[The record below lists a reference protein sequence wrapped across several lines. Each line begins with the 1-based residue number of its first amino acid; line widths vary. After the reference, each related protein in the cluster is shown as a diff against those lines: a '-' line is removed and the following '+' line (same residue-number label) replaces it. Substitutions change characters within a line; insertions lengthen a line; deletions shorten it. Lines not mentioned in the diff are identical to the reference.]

1 MHSLGLLALSS
12 SSELFILFWVVV
24 LILLAAPILAIAA
37 WIRVRRLERRGLP
50 PPAPDVAQLN
60 ALERRLAE
68 VERKLAALLAVPP
81 AIVAPP
87 EPRPAPP
94 QVAPAPPPPPPRP
107 PTPVAVAPPEAAAEA
122 APPRAVGID
131 LETLIAGRWLNR
143 IGILALL
150 LAVGFFLKYA
160 FDNNWVGPT
169 GKVAILLVVGALL
182 LVYSQWLLGRG
193 YRYFSEGIA
202 GLGAGV
208 LYLAL
213 YAAWDY
219 FKIFPQSVSFVGM
232 MVVTAAM
239 VAIAL
244 GRNSQRIALVALT
257 GGFLTPV
264 LVSTGTDQQ
273 VVLFSYLAVLNAG
286 LLALG
291 RARDWRSLELLCFI
305 ATQVYFWSW
314 YAEFYDDTKLL
325 RTAAFATLFFLLF
338 AALPVLRS
346 RWLGT
351 LPTRQIL
358 LVLANAFWFLLALR
372 AMLWP
377 DRRWT
382 LTVAVLTLAAAH
394 LLVAQWAPRPKEA
407 ARSLV
412 RVLFAGLALTF
423 VTLAIPI
430 RLEGKWITV
439 AWAVEGAVLVWS
451 GLATRVRLL
460 RAAGLLLFA
469 VVAVRLWT
477 LPIAAPRLLLNA
489 RFAAFAVAVVCFAL
503 AYYFSRQQKEQLG
516 PDEANVF
523 ALLGIGI
530 NLFALWALSLE
541 VWDFFDRTRATAG
554 WDATL
559 AQQLGLSLLWTL
571 YATAL
576 IVAGVRTRRA
586 GLRWQALALFGLTVG
601 KVFFYDVWL
610 LERFY
615 RIVSFVTLGVVL
627 LVVSF
632 LYQKRLMA
640 ARETGEASHD
650 G

>member
-1 MHSLGLLALSS
+1 MRGLGLLALSG
-12 SSELFILFWVVV
+12 SSELFVLFWVVV
-24 LILLAAPILAIAA
+24 LLLLAAPILAIAA

-50 PPAPDVAQLN
+50 PAPTDAAQLS
-60 ALERRLAE
+60 ALDRRLAD
-68 VERKLAALLAVPP
+68 VERRLAALLA
-81 AIVAPP
+81 APP
-87 EPRPAPP
+87 EPTPAPAP
-94 QVAPAPPPPPPRP
+94 QVAPAPPSPPPRP
-107 PTPVAVAPPEAAAEA
+107 STPAAVAPEAPAEA
-122 APPRAVGID
+122 TPSRAVGID

-169 GKVAILLVVGALL
+169 GKVAILLVAGALL

-219 FKIFPQSVSFVGM
+219 FKIFPQAVSFVGM

-239 VAIAL
+239 VTIAI

-286 LLALG
+286 LLAVG
-291 RARDWRSLELLCFI
+291 RARDWRSLELLSFI
-305 ATQVYFWSW
+305 ATQIYFWSW
-314 YAEFYDDTKLL
+314 YAEFYDDTKLV
-325 RTAAFATLFFLLF
+325 RTALFATLFFLLF

-346 RWLGT
+346 RRLGT
-351 LPTRQIL
+351 LPARQSL
-358 LVLANAFWFLLALR
+358 LVLVNAFWFLLALR
-372 AMLWP
+372 ALLWP
-377 DRRWT
+377 ERRWT
-382 LTVAVLTLAAAH
+382 LTVAVLSLAAAH
-394 LLVAQWAPRPKEA
+394 LLVAQWAPQPKEA
-407 ARSLV
+407 ARRSLV

-423 VTLAIPI
+423 ITLAIPI
-430 RLEGKWITV
+430 RLEGKWITM
-439 AWAVEGAVLVWS
+439 AWAVEGAVLIWS
-451 GLATRVRLL
+451 GFATRVRLL
-460 RAAGLLLFA
+460 RWAGLVLFA

-477 LPIAAPRLLLNA
+477 LPLAADRLLLNA

-503 AYYFSRQQKEQLG
+503 AYYFSRQQKDPLG

-523 ALLGIGI
+523 ALLGIGV

-541 VWDFFDRTRATAG
+541 VWDFFGRPGAAAGG

-632 LYQKRLMA
+632 LYQKRLVA
-640 ARETGEASHD
+640 ARQESMPPEPGP
-650 G
+650 